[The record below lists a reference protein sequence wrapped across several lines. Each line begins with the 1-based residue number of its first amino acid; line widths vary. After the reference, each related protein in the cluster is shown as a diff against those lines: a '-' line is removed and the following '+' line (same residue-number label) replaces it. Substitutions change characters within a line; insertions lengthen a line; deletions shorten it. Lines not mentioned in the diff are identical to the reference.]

1 MPRLAKKYPEW
12 VYAHQPE
19 KSAIHFIKGIYYVY
33 GVSSKWDPEKHKT
46 KKITGALLGKVTPEG
61 FIPSEKKILKEELTA
76 SHPIKNYGITALC
89 LQLMDKELPQL
100 KKYFPDSWQQ
110 IFILSV
116 LRIAYKTHLKM
127 LPFHLQENYFTQQWD
142 LNVSEK
148 TYSDLLFTLGLKRDK
163 IIEFKR
169 AIFAGKNF
177 LLADSTNVF
186 SESEQ
191 LHTNLPGYNSK
202 REYRPQVN
210 LLYIFSSELMMPVY
224 YRIVPGNIREVKA
237 FKICIEESGIQDAII
252 VVDKGFYSDNNL
264 LLLEKEGFQFIIP
277 LRRNNNLI
285 HYSDFGKKE
294 NNNNTGFFKFQDKY
308 IWYNRYEVQDKWA
321 TIFFDEQL
329 KVEESQDYLMRID
342 AEYEGYTIEEYKRK
356 EKSFGTLTLLSNI
369 KEQEPEELYENY
381 KSRVNIEVLFDAFKN
396 ILNADKTYMQ
406 KEESLEGWMFINFLA
421 MRLYYALYKILKK
434 QNLINRY
441 SPNDILTM
449 VDAIK
454 MIKINNKF
462 RLAEIPSK
470 VENLLNKLKLPIT

>member
-1 MPRLAKKYPEW
+1 MPRLAKKFPDW
-12 VYAHQPE
+12 AYAYKP
-19 KSAIHFIKGIYYVY
+19 KDSAIHFINGIYYIY
-33 GVSSKWDPEKHKT
+33 GVSSKWSPVKHRSV
-46 KKITGALLGKVTPEG
+46 KITGALLGKVTPDG
-61 FIPSEKKILKEELTA
+61 FIPSEKKALKEELSA
-76 SHPIKNYGITALC
+76 PHSVKNYGPTALC

-100 KKYFPDSWQQ
+100 QKYFPDSWRQ
-110 IFILSV
+110 IFILAV
-116 LRIAYKTHLKM
+116 LRLVHKTHLKM
-127 LPFHLQENYFTQQWD
+127 IPFHLQENYFTQLWD

-148 TYSDLLFTLGLKRDK
+148 TYSNLLFTLGLQREK
-163 IIEFKR
+163 IIEFKKD
-169 AIFAGKNF
+169 IFAGKNF

-186 SESEQ
+186 SESDQ
-191 LHTNLPGYNSK
+191 LNINLPGYNSK

-237 FKICIEESGIQDAII
+237 FKICIEESGIQDAVI
-252 VVDKGFYSDNNL
+252 VVDKGFYSENNL
-264 LLLEKEGFQFIIP
+264 LLLEKERFQFIIP

-294 NNNNTGFFKFQDKY
+294 NTNNTGFFKFQDKY
-308 IWYNRYEVQDKWA
+308 VWYNRYEIQDKWV

-342 AEYEGYTIEEYKRK
+342 AEYEGYTVEEYKRK
-356 EKSFGTLTLLSNI
+356 EQTFGTLTLLSNI
-369 KEQEPEELYENY
+369 KEQKPEELYENY

-421 MRLYYALYKILKK
+421 MRLYYALYKNLKSH
-434 QNLINRY
+434 NLIARY

-449 VDAIK
+449 VEAIK

-470 VENLLNKLKLPIT
+470 VEALLKKLNLPIT